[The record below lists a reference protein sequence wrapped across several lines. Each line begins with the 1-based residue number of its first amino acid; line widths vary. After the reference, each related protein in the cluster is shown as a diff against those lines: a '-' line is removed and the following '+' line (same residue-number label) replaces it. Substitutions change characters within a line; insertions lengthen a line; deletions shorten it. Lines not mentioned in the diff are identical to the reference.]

1 MIGYKKMKKI
11 LVFSLIILVILGIFA
26 AWFKWDY
33 LTGFLFSK
41 SNLSA
46 NLAINQTPEQKPRV
60 KEATLIAVGDI
71 MLTRGVAIK
80 IAKNGSEYP
89 FLQVKDYLKTGDI
102 VFGNL
107 ETPISPGRA
116 IKPGEMLFRSDPGL
130 EKELRA
136 NNFSI
141 LSLANNHTE
150 NFGDYGLE
158 QTFKYLDEAGIK
170 YIGAGENINQAYS
183 PVITDANGLKFAFL
197 AYDDIDFTPASY
209 EADES
214 SAGIAFMD
222 EEKMVLAINEAKKLA
237 DFVIVSMH
245 SGIEYKTVPSDKQK
259 EFARLAIDSG
269 AEMVIGHHPH
279 VVESME
285 KYNGKYIFYSLG
297 NFIFDQMW
305 SLPTRQGAIAKIVF
319 DKSGVKSV
327 ETQAILIEDYCQP
340 RITTGEEAQ
349 EVLNILTSEKIL

>member
-1 MIGYKKMKKI
+1 MKKI
-11 LVFSLIILVILGIFA
+11 LVFSLIILVIFAIFA
-26 AWFKWDY
+26 VWFKWDY
-33 LTGFLFSK
+33 LNSFLFSRN
-41 SNLSA
+41 NLVA
-46 NLAINQTPEQKPRV
+46 NLVMNQAPEQKLKA
-60 KEATLIAVGDI
+60 KEAILIAVGDI

-130 EKELRA
+130 EKELKA
-136 NNFSI
+136 SNFSI

-170 YIGAGENINQAYS
+170 YVGAGENISQAYS
-183 PVITDANGLKFAFL
+183 SAIMEVNGLKFAFL

-209 EADES
+209 QADED
-214 SAGIAFMD
+214 SAGIAFMNK
-222 EEKMVLAINEAKKLA
+222 EKMIFAIAEAKKQA

-245 SGIEYKTVPSDKQK
+245 SGIEYQTEASDKQK

-279 VVESME
+279 VVEPIE

-305 SLPTRQGAIAKIVF
+305 SLPTRQGAIVKIVF
-319 DKSGVKSV
+319 GEAGVKSV
-327 ETQAILIEDYCQP
+327 ETQATLIEDYCQP
-340 RITTGEEAQ
+340 RITADEEAQ
-349 EVLNILTSEKIL
+349 DVLNILANDKI